1 MNRFEDGIS
10 CGWSIFVKEKRRKI
24 ERERERERAGDSE
37 RNNSA
42 SVLIVKDSR
51 IAWLCHEH
59 AVRI

>member
-1 MNRFEDGIS
+1 MVDFRERETKKD
-10 CGWSIFVKEKRRKI
+10 R
-24 ERERERERAGDSE
+24 ERERERKRAGDSE